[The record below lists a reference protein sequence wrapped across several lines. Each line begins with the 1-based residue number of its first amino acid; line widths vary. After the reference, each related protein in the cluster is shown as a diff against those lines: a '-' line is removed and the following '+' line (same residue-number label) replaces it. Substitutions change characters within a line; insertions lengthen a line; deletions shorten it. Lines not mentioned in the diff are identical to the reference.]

1 MDICDACVDFHQL
14 LQSSD
19 DENRKENHQLS
30 KKEIIMLLLFIQSWP
45 QRQCSCCF
53 RDIRNFDRANNLV
66 QLMLRFAIDA
76 VASITDSEG
85 DKDVADKDGDKG
97 EESEKEKKEEKSSKK
112 EQVDVE
118 TESWTMDEKEKLLHC
133 ISKVFQL
140 NFFLYTAHKQN
151 FHAGMEDISTHEAE
165 ALGNY
170 CDINDMEV
178 PLYLLR
184 NVCFFCDSNG
194 LAAIQMCFDQ
204 ASPETLPFNVAHALI
219 TVVANLRIW
228 LHVHATMQY
237 VSPLRSKVIQ
247 YLCTLSDKDLR
258 MTNARNMADMMW
270 NAIKEPLDTP
280 LWFDRESLE
289 LAFKYFISSTLT
301 MRLAGLSQIT
311 NQLHMFNEV
320 CNNESLVD
328 IDNVGAQL
336 AQWLLEKKIVEHIF
350 GPNLHVEILKQCQV
364 ILNFLAAE
372 GYLTTE
378 HIDCIWAAAQLKH
391 SSRYVHDLLPQLIKH
406 LEPIPLR
413 YMLKLVSTLHPSTHT
428 EQTLYMASVLTKY
441 LWTNALST
449 QAVSATQQV
458 SHEKHST
465 PLKSCAESPLERGEV
480 IAPGRQS
487 LSSSENSM
495 SAEVSDIE
503 HEEVEP
509 HQCGPHQHHHH
520 HHHHHIHRH
529 HHQRQRHGRHHRGK
543 RGSGRRG
550 RNQPGHQQD
559 SSGENEDD
567 IEEESRETSG
577 SEEGSEVSQRSENS
591 SGGEEEE
598 EEESETDYEH
608 QSDISDADECS
619 EGSVHSDEAEQGEIC
634 DPASLSFISDEES
647 EYTEKHDSAHQ
658 TTTSSLE
665 EPHVLQDSR
674 TSDVEME
681 MSDTKKS
688 GSKKVKSSVRTCD
701 DEGRTSQK
709 REEGTGGCQLS
720 QDSQQSHESMPPL
733 EDSGETQE
741 FYGSSVETEVYDC
754 RGLLTHRHH
763 RRSMRSNVMDE
774 VLSTEDISCSSS
786 QASAK
791 SEKNMA
797 DFDGEESLCEE
808 ELAQL
813 SARQRAQLTSQ
824 VQHQLAKVAMYRRS
838 QGVGVA
844 EHKVPQEH
852 QSLQHYDFDF
862 EDVCKKGNTLLWDLV
877 QDENASLLGE
887 GLASEAEKLLCQLVC
902 WFTDRQIRMK
912 FIEGCLHNVEN
923 NRSVVVCLRL
933 LPKLFGSFQQYRNT
947 YDTHWI
953 TIWADKELRMM
964 EHFFNNLMF
973 YTDTRKRLNY
983 DTELYTHTI
992 EVQARLQ
999 FLTCVFSTLGS
1010 PDDFRLT
1017 MEQVDTLW
1025 SCLVTDSECSDEALN
1040 WFLNQA
1046 RNKDQ
1051 HAMGLETFKHIFY
1064 EKMPKLNPE
1073 TISMTGLNLFHQLCS
1088 LARIANSSYDG
1099 TSTDMSGM
1107 DQLWSIALRAQDTDV
1122 SMSAIQYINS
1132 FYIEA
1137 GNGSLEKEEEF
1148 VHNCMNNLVGASQDL
1163 ENAEDS
1169 CLLIIQRGLLLLKTH
1184 LETFRKRY
1192 AYHLRL
1198 WQLQDRGIASH
1209 QQNLTG
1215 NVATMRVVCQM
1226 AGMSDKLTIE
1236 MSCNDLVADL
1246 RAEVTHWC
1254 EVTHQQHGDKKSDK
1268 EQESSRRISTSL
1280 GGVVPQLLAQPVGG
1294 VPGQGPVRMISLGH
1308 ELTADIDE
1316 RSLTEMGF
1324 KDMQLV
1330 FVSFGNMRRDRK
1342 REGVQLPA
1350 SCMSPPPREKLPMMI
1365 LLHEPNFSS
1374 IFSLLQQL
1382 NSHGSNS
1389 NISQMNRKEARLMSR
1404 RVWELLMLLPTSP
1417 DKLGKFQSLMANQ
1430 NDKNEGDE
1438 KTERLSADWSELLNE
1453 ENPQQLLY
1461 SLQILEALTNPH
1473 RKRTKSLASVGGGD
1487 AGLVSRPEFGL
1498 LDKGPYGE
1506 AYSSRIDTEAGYE
1519 DATAWMET
1527 FISHGAMKHLFSI
1540 FMSGKLQV
1548 SADQEWD
1555 EWQQDC
1561 LACLLKLMY
1570 QFGVDVTSGDSDNQD
1585 DVFESPPGTDFES
1598 PSKKPRKEKYRSA
1611 DPYLRVALRVRKNML
1626 ELLNEDG
1633 SLTRLMS
1640 VIYDASGPR
1649 QLQHYHVGCRSRADA
1664 LYHLP
1669 FQDIHVDL
1677 FAVEVVRYSL
1687 LLLVSWANTQPEV
1700 KLELCNTDNFDVW
1713 LRRLVLD
1720 SPEVLVRREACDGL
1734 YRLCMGSSQTSRQF
1748 SHSLLSSL
1756 LSFLSAAQ
1764 SFKPPVKQTG
1774 DHDEVEEYNP
1784 GCKNYFRLLCLL
1796 VDNIATLDE
1805 INADEKQQEQ
1815 RMEELD
1821 NMAKHLAEC
1830 IRSREILEQRHNT
1843 MEDVALTGLLKLCS
1857 AVVTHDPPLKFSK
1870 EGQDFL
1876 EEIFNILFALP
1887 TMETRYLPKC
1897 KSRASRAAAY
1907 DLMAELVKGS
1917 NENYKLLHSKMYR
1930 QHTPGKH
1937 PQYPWNYW
1945 PSDDGRAGCG
1955 FVGLTNLGATCYM
1968 ASCVQQLYMMPEAR
1982 AAILNSRISGPEMK
1996 HHGILR
2002 ELQKM
2007 FAYLQESEHK
2017 AYNPRS
2023 FCKVYIMDKQPLNTG
2038 EQKDMTE
2045 FFTDLISKMEEMSP
2059 ALKDVVRSLFHGV
2072 ITNNVVS
2079 LDCPH
2084 VSRTLEEFY
2093 TVRCQVA
2100 DMKNLHESL
2109 DEVTVK
2115 DTLEGDNMYTCSQCG
2130 KKVRAEKRAC
2140 FKTLPRILSF
2150 NTMRYTFN
2158 MITMMKEKVNTH
2170 FSFPFKLDM
2179 YGYTEEALMSDSTGN
2194 EERLTEDCNKY
2205 MYDLIGVTVHTGT
2218 ADGGHY
2224 YSFIR
2229 DRIHRKEGKAD
2240 KWYMFNDAEVKPF
2253 DHTQIASECFGGE
2266 MTTKTYDS
2274 VTDKFMDFSF
2284 EKTHSAYMLFYE
2296 RCEVDESSKNKP
2308 VPKFELSKDLAEWI
2322 WKDNMQFQQDK
2333 NIFDHAY
2340 VNFMWSMCSF
2350 IPTTLPEPNLVQLM
2364 AAQLNTTFV
2373 LETLIHAKEK
2383 PTMLQWIE
2391 LMTKH
2396 FNTCA
2401 LACEWFL
2408 DFMANDDCWPMQILI
2423 KCPNQIVRQMFQR
2436 LCVHVM
2442 QQLRERHAPLY
2453 LHPMLDE
2460 EEEMEIPPEEIGNF
2474 SCVTRFIK
2482 RLLSIIEHGA
2492 KPHIKHLTEYFS
2504 LLYDF
2509 ARMGEPE
2516 CNFLL
2521 SIEAITIMANF
2532 YLGSKAP
2539 DYVEVVSDDDQ
2550 DDDEEEEDVVALSEE
2565 KYRPASLEKMIALIA
2580 TLVEASRE
2588 EKRLMLAQS
2597 DYALLTGGK
2606 GFPFLNQQIRDGINI
2621 RQTCNLIFSLCRYNQ
2636 RLAEQVIAMIF
2647 TAIGKMN
2654 AEAAQPFFKLLSMLV
2669 EIVGGP
2675 PGMPPFTHLVLQ
2687 RIWEVAECSPQ
2698 QCLDWLAAQTPR
2710 NRIAHTYVLQNI
2722 ETWVEHFLIAHNN
2735 PRVRNSAAFLLVS
2748 LVPDNHFRQAFRSAR
2763 SIHSPQKEL
2772 RMSAD
2777 ALSVLHQIY
2786 GLLLRLLCRARQYV
2800 DSNVHGVGKLVSY
2813 FALMSYCLVSR
2824 TEKLMFSSY
2833 FTDLWSLFQ
2842 PKLSE
2847 PAISTNHNKQ
2857 ALLLFWYNVC
2867 CDCPENVKLIV
2878 DNQTVTRNIAF
2889 NYILADHDDQEVIM
2903 FNRVMLPAYYGLLR
2917 LCCQQS
2923 PTFTRQLAGHQNLQW
2938 AFKNLTPYASQYPT
2952 AVDELFRLM
2961 KLFVTKRAGMSEQ
2974 EIQEISN
2981 FKRATL
2987 LCYLECLERNS
2998 CWTTLISAF
3007 RILIDDNRDRFVVI
3021 CNHGLSRL
3029 TDAVN
3034 TLHMMYHEATA
3045 CHVLGDLIELLA
3057 ITRSV
3062 FKCARVYSELKE
3074 IKQALFAWKER
3085 MDFARKLLTL
3095 LNAYNPDELRHECL
3109 EMLKDML
3116 LVYSKEC
3123 VQTLVPIIH
3132 HAHLSFKK
3140 SPVAASGPYFP
3151 RRVQHPMLNKANIRP
3166 PCPELQMCLHHNQ
3179 VEVHKNND
3187 DAYDAALLLFF
3198 QPYHVCIDML
3208 CRTAVNVN
3216 AMTEQVIHLS
3226 VLVAFEAIPLHL
3238 SWFPKLWKDIYH
3250 SEAVDKGCIKVLCN
3264 MPTFHEFV
3272 EAIFL
3277 DERACLNNPSI
3288 NAFFCIFLPK
3298 VYNRILGNNW
3308 NGLVNTIVTSL
3319 IADREQVDNCNTAQL
3334 HNIAYRMIGDL
3345 RVLVLMCSVVP
3356 PKQISPLLVPALK
3369 HILKVCKDYQKRR
3382 DKSEKESEDQDV
3394 EGGDEID
3401 ELPAKKAK
3409 IKDED
3414 EEKDE
3419 KDSDDSE
3426 GKEEDKTPRSPQPST
3441 SKSGDGDRST
3451 VDGTKQATRQTD
3463 YVDVLVKTM
3472 ESALSKFES

>member
-1 MDICDACVDFHQL
+1 M
-14 LQSSD
+14 
-19 DENRKENHQLS
+19 
-30 KKEIIMLLLFIQSWP
+30 
-45 QRQCSCCF
+45 
-53 RDIRNFDRANNLV
+53 
-66 QLMLRFAIDA
+66 
-76 VASITDSEG
+76 T
-85 DKDVADKDGDKG
+85 
-97 EESEKEKKEEKSSKK
+97 
-112 EQVDVE
+112 E
-118 TESWTMDEKEKLLHC
+118 TTC
-133 ISKVFQL
+133 
-140 NFFLYTAHKQN
+140 KQ
-151 FHAGMEDISTHEAE
+151 T
-165 ALGNY
+165 
-170 CDINDMEV
+170 
-178 PLYLLR
+178 
-184 NVCFFCDSNG
+184 
-194 LAAIQMCFDQ
+194 
-204 ASPETLPFNVAHALI
+204 
-219 TVVANLRIW
+219 
-228 LHVHATMQY
+228 
-237 VSPLRSKVIQ
+237 
-247 YLCTLSDKDLR
+247 
-258 MTNARNMADMMW
+258 
-270 NAIKEPLDTP
+270 
-280 LWFDRESLE
+280 
-289 LAFKYFISSTLT
+289 
-301 MRLAGLSQIT
+301 
-311 NQLHMFNEV
+311 
-320 CNNESLVD
+320 
-328 IDNVGAQL
+328 
-336 AQWLLEKKIVEHIF
+336 KKII
-350 GPNLHVEILKQCQV
+350 
-364 ILNFLAAE
+364 
-372 GYLTTE
+372 
-378 HIDCIWAAAQLKH
+378 
-391 SSRYVHDLLPQLIKH
+391 
-406 LEPIPLR
+406 
-413 YMLKLVSTLHPSTHT
+413 
-428 EQTLYMASVLTKY
+428 
-441 LWTNALST
+441 
-449 QAVSATQQV
+449 
-458 SHEKHST
+458 
-465 PLKSCAESPLERGEV
+465 
-480 IAPGRQS
+480 
-487 LSSSENSM
+487 
-495 SAEVSDIE
+495 
-503 HEEVEP
+503 
-509 HQCGPHQHHHH
+509 
-520 HHHHHIHRH
+520 
-529 HHQRQRHGRHHRGK
+529 
-543 RGSGRRG
+543 
-550 RNQPGHQQD
+550 
-559 SSGENEDD
+559 
-567 IEEESRETSG
+567 
-577 SEEGSEVSQRSENS
+577 
-591 SGGEEEE
+591 
-598 EEESETDYEH
+598 
-608 QSDISDADECS
+608 
-619 EGSVHSDEAEQGEIC
+619 
-634 DPASLSFISDEES
+634 
-647 EYTEKHDSAHQ
+647 
-658 TTTSSLE
+658 
-665 EPHVLQDSR
+665 
-674 TSDVEME
+674 
-681 MSDTKKS
+681 
-688 GSKKVKSSVRTCD
+688 VRACD
-701 DEGRTSQK
+701 DKCRTRK
-709 REEGTGGCQLS
+709 KTDGQLS
-720 QDSQQSHESMPPL
+720 QDSQPSQDSLPPL
-733 EDSGETQE
+733 ESSGETQE
-741 FYGSSVETEVYDC
+741 YYESSMEAEVYDC
-754 RGLLTHRHH
+754 RGLLTHGHQHH
-763 RRSMRSNVMDE
+763 DESVRSALMDE

-791 SEKNMA
+791 SQKNMA

-813 SARQRAQLTSQ
+813 NAQQRAQLTSQ
-824 VQHQLAKVAMYRRS
+824 MQHQLAKMAMYRRS
-838 QGVGVA
+838 QGLP
-844 EHKVPQEH
+844 EHKITQEH
-852 QSLQHYDFDF
+852 HALQHYDFDF

-877 QDENASLLGE
+877 QDENAKLLGE
-887 GLASEAEKLLCQLVC
+887 GLAAEAEKLLCQLVC

-912 FIEGCLHNVEN
+912 FIEGCLDNVAN

-953 TIWADKELRMM
+953 TIWAEKELQMM
-964 EHFFNNLMF
+964 EHFFNNLVF
-973 YTDTRKRLNY
+973 YTDSRKKLNY
-983 DTELYTHTI
+983 NTELYTHTI

-1010 PDDFRLT
+1010 PDNFRLT

-1064 EKMPKLNPE
+1064 EKMPQLNPE

-1088 LARIANSSYDG
+1088 LARLANSSYDS

-1122 SMSAIQYINS
+1122 SMSAVQYINS

-1137 GNGSLEKEEEF
+1137 GNGTLEKEEEF
-1148 VHNCMNNLVGASQDL
+1148 IHRCMDSLVNASEDL
-1163 ENAEDS
+1163 EAAEDS
-1169 CLLIIQRGLLLLKTH
+1169 CLRIIQRGLLLLKTH

-1198 WQLQDRGIASH
+1198 WQLQGKGISSH

-1236 MSCNDLVADL
+1236 MNCNDLVADL

-1254 EVTHQQHGDKKSDK
+1254 EVTHQQHEDKKGDK
-1268 EQESSRRISTSL
+1268 EQETGRKLSTAL

-1294 VPGQGPVRMISLGH
+1294 VVPQLLAQPVGGGPGQGPVRMISLGH
-1308 ELTADIDE
+1308 ELTPDVDE
-1316 RSLTEMGF
+1316 RSLTETGF
-1324 KDMQLV
+1324 KEMQLV
-1330 FVSFGNMRRDRK
+1330 FVSFGNIRRDRK

-1350 SCMSPPPREKLPMMI
+1350 SCMSPPSREKLPMMI
-1365 LLHEPNFSS
+1365 LLHEPNFSR
-1374 IFSLLQQL
+1374 IFSLLHQL
-1382 NSHGSNS
+1382 NSYGSNL
-1389 NISQMNRKEARLMSR
+1389 NISLMNRKEARLMSR

-1417 DKLGKFQSLMANQ
+1417 DKLGKFQALMTGQ
-1430 NDKNEGDE
+1430 DGSGDCSE
-1438 KTERLSADWSELLNE
+1438 KSGPVSADWSDLLCE

-1461 SLQILEALTNPH
+1461 SLQIMEALTNPH

-1487 AGLVSRPEFGL
+1487 AALASKSDFGV
-1498 LDKGPYGE
+1498 LDKGVYGE

-1519 DATAWMET
+1519 DASAWMET
-1527 FISHGAMKHLFSI
+1527 FINHGAMKHLFNI
-1540 FMSGKLQV
+1540 FMSGNLQV

-1570 QFGVDVTSGDSDNQD
+1570 QFGVDVTSADPDSQD
-1585 DVFESPPGTDFES
+1585 DVFESQSNVDFET
-1598 PSKKPRKEKYRSA
+1598 PSKKHRKEKHRSA

-1626 ELLNEDG
+1626 ELLGEEG

-1640 VIYDASGPR
+1640 VIYDAAAPR
-1649 QLQHYHVGCRSRADA
+1649 QLQQFHVGCRSRADA

-1669 FQDIHVDL
+1669 FQDIVL
-1677 FAVEVVRYSL
+1677 FAIEVVRYSL
-1687 LLLVSWANTQPEV
+1687 LLLVSWANTQPEI
-1700 KLELCNTDNFDVW
+1700 KIELCNTDNFDVW
-1713 LRRLVLD
+1713 LRRLVLE

-1734 YRLCMGSSQTSRQF
+1734 YRLCIGNSHLSRQF

-1764 SFKPPVKQTG
+1764 NFKPLIKQAG

-1796 VDNIATLDE
+1796 VDNIAALEE
-1805 INADEKQQEQ
+1805 ISADEKEHQQR
-1815 RMEELD
+1815 RMDELD
-1821 NMAKHLAEC
+1821 NMAQHLAEC
-1830 IRSREILEQRHNT
+1830 IRSRDIFEQRHNT
-1843 MEDVALTGLLKLCS
+1843 TEDVALTGLLKLCS
-1857 AVVTHDPPLKFSK
+1857 AVVQHDPPLKFTK
-1870 EGQDFL
+1870 DGQEFL
-1876 EEIFNILFALP
+1876 EDIFNILFALP
-1887 TMETRYLPKC
+1887 TLETRYLPKS
-1897 KSRASRAAAY
+1897 KSRASRTAAY
-1907 DLMAELVKGS
+1907 DLMTELVKGS
-1917 NENYKLLHSKMYR
+1917 NENYRLLHGRMLR
-1930 QHTPGKH
+1930 QHTPGEKVKGKH

-1945 PSDDGRAGCG
+1945 PSDDGRASCG

-1982 AAILNSRISGPEMK
+1982 AAILNSKITGQDMK
-1996 HHGILR
+1996 HLGILK

-2023 FCKVYIMDKQPLNTG
+2023 FCKVYVMDKQPLNTG

-2100 DMKNLHESL
+2100 DMKNLYESL

-2179 YGYTEEALMSDSTGN
+2179 YGYTEEALMPDSQG
-2194 EERLTEDCNKY
+2194 TEAKVEDANKY
-2205 MYDLIGVTVHTGT
+2205 VYDLIGVTVHTGT

-2229 DRIHRKEGKAD
+2229 DKIHRKDGKPD
-2240 KWYMFNDAEVKPF
+2240 KWFMFNDAEVKHF
-2253 DHTQIASECFGGE
+2253 DPTQIASECFGGE

-2296 RCEVDESSKNKP
+2296 RCEPDENVRNKP
-2308 VPKFELSKDLAEWI
+2308 VPNIDLSQDLSEWI

-2340 VNFMWSMCSF
+2340 VNFMWYMCSY
-2350 IPTTLPEPNLVQLM
+2350 IPSTLPEPKQVQLM
-2364 AAQLNTTFV
+2364 AAQLSTTFV

-2396 FNTCA
+2396 FNTCPA
-2401 LACEWFL
+2401 ACEWFL
-2408 DFMANDDCWPMQILI
+2408 DSMANDDCWPMQILI
-2423 KCPNQIVRQMFQR
+2423 RCPNQIVRQMFQR

-2442 QQLRERHAPLY
+2442 QQLRDRHAPLY
-2453 LHPMLDE
+2453 LHPILDE
-2460 EEEMEIPPEEIGNF
+2460 DEDMDIPPEEIGNY

-2482 RLLSIIEHGA
+2482 RLLSIIEHGS
-2492 KPHIKHLTEYFS
+2492 KPHFKHLTEYFS

-2509 ARMGEPE
+2509 ARMGESE

-2521 SIEAITIMANF
+2521 SIEAITIMVNF

-2550 DDDEEEEDVVALSEE
+2550 DDDEEEEDVVSLSEE

-2580 TLVEASRE
+2580 TLVEASRG
-2588 EKRLMLAQS
+2588 EKRQRLMLAQS
-2597 DYALLTGGK
+2597 DFALLTGGK
-2606 GFPFLNQQIRDGINI
+2606 GFPFLYQQIRDGINI
-2621 RQTCNLIFSLCRYNQ
+2621 RQTCNLIFSLCRFNQ
-2636 RLAEQVIAMIF
+2636 RLAEQIIGMIF
-2647 TAIGKMN
+2647 TAITKMN
-2654 AEAAQPFFKLLSMLV
+2654 AEVAQPFFKLLSMLV
-2669 EIVGGP
+2669 EIPGGP

-2710 NRIAHTYVLQNI
+2710 NRIAHTYVLQHL
-2722 ETWVEHFLIAHNN
+2722 ETWVEHFLIAFNN

-2772 RMSAD
+2772 RMSPD
-2777 ALSVLHQIY
+2777 AIVVLHQIY
-2786 GLLLRLLCRARQYV
+2786 SLLLRLLCRARQYV
-2800 DSNVHGVGKLVSY
+2800 DSNVHGTGKLVSY

-2824 TEKLMFSSY
+2824 TEKLMFSPY
-2833 FTDLWSLFQ
+2833 FTDLWNLFQ

-2867 CDCPENVKLIV
+2867 CDCPENVKLIIE
-2878 DNQTVTRNIAF
+2878 NPTVTRNIAF

-2923 PTFTRQLAGHQNLQW
+2923 PSFTRQLAGHQNLQW

-2961 KLFVTKRAGMSEQ
+2961 KLFVAKRSGMNEQ
-2974 EIQEISN
+2974 ELQEISN

-2987 LCYLECLERNS
+2987 LCYVECLERTS

-3007 RILIDDNRDRFVVI
+3007 RILIEDNRDRFVVI

-3029 TDAVN
+3029 TDAFN

-3062 FKCARVYSELKE
+3062 FKCARVYSEVKE
-3074 IKQALFAWKER
+3074 VKQALYNWKER
-3085 MDFARKLLTL
+3085 MDLARKLLSL
-3095 LNAYNPDELRHECL
+3095 LNPYNPDELRHECIEL
-3109 EMLKDML
+3109 LKDLL

-3123 VQTLVPIIH
+3123 VQNLVPIIH

-3151 RRVQHPMLNKANIRP
+3151 RRVQHSMLNKANIRP
-3166 PCPELQMCLHHNQ
+3166 PRPELQMCLHHNQ
-3179 VEVHKNND
+3179 VEVPKSND
-3187 DAYDAALLLFF
+3187 DSYDAALIVFF
-3198 QPYHVCIDML
+3198 QPYHLFIDML

-3216 AMTEQVIHLS
+3216 AMTEQIIHLS
-3226 VLVAFEAIPLHL
+3226 VLVGFEGIPLHL
-3238 SWFPKLWKDIYH
+3238 AWFAKLWKDIYN
-3250 SEAVDKGCIKVLCN
+3250 SEAVDKSCIKVLCN
-3264 MPTFHEFV
+3264 MPSFHEFIETV
-3272 EAIFL
+3272 FL
-3277 DERACLNNPSI
+3277 DERVCLSNPSI
-3288 NAFFCIFLPK
+3288 NSFFCIFLPK
-3298 VYNRILGNNW
+3298 VHTKILQNNW
-3308 NGLVNTIVTSL
+3308 SALVNTIVTSV
-3319 IADREQVDNCNTAQL
+3319 IADRAEVDDCNPAQL
-3334 HNIAYRMIGDL
+3334 NIVAYRMNGDL
-3345 RVLVLMCSVVP
+3345 RVVVMMCSVVK
-3356 PKQISPLLVPALK
+3356 PKHVSAMLIPALK
-3369 HILKVCKDYQKRR
+3369 HISQVCKEYQKKRNQKAEEL
-3382 DKSEKESEDQDV
+3382 KSQQSEEDGV
-3394 EGGDEID
+3394 
-3401 ELPAKKAK
+3401 PAAKKAK
-3409 IKDED
+3409 LKEEGDEEEKEEDEDDKDSEDEERED
-3414 EEKDE
+3414 EEKMPE
-3419 KDSDDSE
+3419 
-3426 GKEEDKTPRSPQPST
+3426 SPQPSSSKHSDCDAEDRPST
-3441 SKSGDGDRST
+3441 SSGITR
-3451 VDGTKQATRQTD
+3451 QIARQTD
-3463 YVDVLVKTM
+3463 YVDVLVKTI
-3472 ESALSKFES
+3472 ESALSTFES